1 MKSLRYQALAL
12 AVLAGLS
19 FAGVVVAQSAAPT
32 PAQQK
37 ELDAARAELDRAAK
51 RYGELARK
59 YRGLDGKPMNIEH
72 HLLRRPVL
80 GVLLAP
86 DATAGVRIAGV
97 TPESA
102 AAEAGLKSGDRL
114 LAIDGR
120 QILGSDAELRVDNAR
135 SLLRDLESG
144 KQVKLDYQRGSGKAS
159 VSVAP
164 RPGSRMLLLPE
175 GDARDLALGQFD
187 VEIDHEAIR
196 NGVDDA
202 MRMVSMQ
209 GPHLDKEL
217 MRLGQCKDKDGDCDF
232 PVLTEAFR
240 WSGLNLSSLDPEL
253 GRYFGTDDGVLVL
266 SAGDE
271 LQGLRAGDV
280 VQKIDGRKVETPREA
295 MAALRARP
303 ADSSVRV
310 DYLRDRK
317 PGTAQVKV
325 PKVTP
330 FRIPMPPPPPAPPA
344 PPAAPPSPSTSAI
357 PPAPPAAPP
366 PPDAP
371 RAVQQRRIVLLDD
384 EAMAGREVEMRR
396 MVFVDR
402 DGKTTVLEGD
412 DAPPPPP
419 APAPPPPPPAPP
431 VLD

>member
-1 MKSLRYQALAL
+1 MKPLRSRTLTL

-19 FAGVVVAQSAAPT
+19 LAGGVVAQSAAPT

-37 ELDAARAELDRAAK
+37 ELDAARAELDRAAR

-59 YRGLDGKPMNIEH
+59 YRGPDGKPMNIEH

-80 GVLLAP
+80 GVLLAADP
-86 DATAGVRIAGV
+86 TAGVRIAGV
-97 TPESA
+97 TPEGA

-114 LAIDGR
+114 LSIDGR
-120 QILGSDAELRVDNAR
+120 QILGSDAELRVENAR
-135 SLLRDLESG
+135 TLLRELDAA
-144 KQVKLDYQRGSGKAS
+144 KQVKLEYQRGSRKAS
-159 VSVAP
+159 VDVVP
-164 RPGSRMLLLPE
+164 RPGSRMLLLPD
-175 GDARDLALGQFD
+175 GDARGLALGQFD

-196 NGVDDA
+196 KGVDDA
-202 MRMVSMQ
+202 MRMVSVQ

-317 PGTAQVKV
+317 PATAQVKV
-325 PKVTP
+325 PKAKP
-330 FRIPMPPPPPAPPA
+330 FRIPLPPPPPAPPVPPAAPSPPSTSNAPPA
-344 PPAAPPSPSTSAI
+344 PPAAPL
-357 PPAPPAAPP
+357 PPEP
-366 PPDAP
+366 P
-371 RAVQQRRIVLLDD
+371 RAVKQRRIALLDD
-384 EAMAGREVEMRR
+384 EGVTGSEFGTRR

-402 DGKTTVLEGD
+402 NGKTTVLEGD

-419 APAPPPPPPAPP
+419 APAPPPPPVPR